1 MGFLSR
7 INRLHIIAA
16 GGVIFVALL
25 VAFSLSFLQPTLRQ
39 IKDAQ
44 AEQEKQEATWK
55 QLPQKVAALGQAQQA
70 LGRTQAE
77 AQAFLATMP
86 KISSEPLQGMFDLH
100 REYSTGMGPAVYRFF
115 ASRGFA
121 PRGIQV
127 PAAPM
132 QLYSPTPVLT
142 VPMTGFGVVAKSFP
156 AALNLLRELK
166 DMPRLGVIGGITL
179 RGTSPN
185 LDVTMPL
192 TFYIVTEQ
200 ALNPSAGAAALAA
213 ALAAKGAGGGAAGPA
228 GGRPPRGGGLGGG
241 LKIRMG
247 GRPSRGS

>member
-7 INRLHIIAA
+7 INRIHIIAA

-25 VAFSLSFLQPTLRQ
+25 VAFSLSFLQPTLRE
-39 IKDAQ
+39 IKDTQ
-44 AEQEKQEATWK
+44 AEQEKQESTWK
-55 QLPQKVAALGQAQQA
+55 QLPAKVALLGQAQQT

-115 ASRGFA
+115 ASRGFS

-132 QLYSPTPVLT
+132 QLYVPTPMLT
-142 VPMTGFGVVAKSFP
+142 VPMTGFGVTAKSFP
-156 AALNLLRELK
+156 SALNLLRELK

-185 LDVTMPL
+185 LDVAMPL
-192 TFYIVTEQ
+192 TVYVMTEQ

-213 ALAAKGAGGGAAGPA
+213 ALKAQAGARPGAGGGRLPA
-228 GGRPPRGGGLGGG
+228 GG

-247 GRPSRGS
+247 GPPRGGR